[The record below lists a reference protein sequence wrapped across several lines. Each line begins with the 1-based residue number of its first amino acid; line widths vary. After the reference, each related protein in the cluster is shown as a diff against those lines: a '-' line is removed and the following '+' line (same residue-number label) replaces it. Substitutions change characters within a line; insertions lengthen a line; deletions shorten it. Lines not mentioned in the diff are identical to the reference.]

1 MNMFVIFLK
10 DYVKKMLSQL
20 FTHMYHLE
28 DNVYCNE
35 DIILCRLYKLVIVFF
50 KSQNKFA
57 FYLLKRI
64 RESNISNLM
73 FSLLNA
79 ENSTQILN
87 NLIGTNSPDHISTFV
102 DDYEIKLLPQ
112 CFGDYNIFISYET
125 QQSLGTQENKP
136 CIVYL
141 NDYVNINPVKLFRL
155 VAANASPNAY
165 AKNELVRKLKNVYKD
180 IPTLNILLIS
190 MPLLIRNLK
199 FITNISQ
206 DMNVHLLRDHM
217 HFTPNYPALNFAILY
232 LHEDRYLAEPL
243 LPQANSNLQHFVIKK
258 LHTLEGYF

>member
-1 MNMFVIFLK
+1 
-10 DYVKKMLSQL
+10 MLSQL
-20 FTHMYHLE
+20 FTHMYHVD

-50 KSQNKFA
+50 KSQNKFG
-57 FYLLKRI
+57 FYLLKRT

-73 FSLLNA
+73 FTLLNA
-79 ENSTQILN
+79 ETSTQLLN
-87 NLIGTNSPDHISTFV
+87 NLIGTKPPDPISTV
-102 DDYEIKLLPQ
+102 VEDYEIKLLPQ

-125 QQSLGTQENKP
+125 QQSLAQENKP

-165 AKNELVRKLKNVYKD
+165 AKNELVRRLKNVYKD

-190 MPLLIRNLK
+190 MPLLTKNLR
-199 FITNISQ
+199 FITNMNQ
-206 DMNVHLLRDHM
+206 DLNVHILRENM
-217 HFTPNYPALNFAILY
+217 HFTPSYPALNFAILY
-232 LHEDRYLAEPL
+232 LNEDRHLAEPL
-243 LPQANSNLQHFVIKK
+243 LPQACSNVQHFVIKK
-258 LHTLEGYF
+258 LTTLEGYFQ